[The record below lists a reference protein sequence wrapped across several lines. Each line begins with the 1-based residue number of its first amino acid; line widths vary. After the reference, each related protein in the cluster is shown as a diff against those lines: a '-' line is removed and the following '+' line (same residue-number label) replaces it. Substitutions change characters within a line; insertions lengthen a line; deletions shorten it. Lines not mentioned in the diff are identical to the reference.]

1 VSVEE
6 EEEEEEEQ
14 EHCRRPT
21 HPPGERAGERDR
33 GGGGERE
40 GGEREIQGVVCVK
53 IAGFRV

>member
-33 GGGGERE
+33 GGGESERE
-40 GGEREIQGVVCVK
+40 ESERS
-53 IAGFRV
+53 RVWFVSR